1 MFVRELKEN
10 EKKVE
15 DLQLELKTFIM
26 SDTEVR
32 GEINN
37 LKKQITKSENSIERE
52 NNKVKLI
59 TYLTILLID
68 TFPFPP
74 FIY

>member
-15 DLQLELKTFIM
+15 DLQLEFKTFIM
-26 SDTEVR
+26 SDTEVQ
-32 GEINN
+32 GEISH

-52 NNKVKLI
+52 NHKVKLI
-59 TYLTILLID
+59 TYLTILLIN